1 MSSDGVGCVW
11 SHSCELDDLVAPYVL
26 PCGDAIDPRPD
37 WAGHWAV
44 TWRVDGTEVVCPVRD
59 LALFPWERARPVR
72 WFSWRSG
79 QRHRPGLAFMEA
91 TGRGHGF
98 ESLAERRALTVLDF
112 CGQVREV
119 LSQPFSLRFFDSGR
133 RREHVPDFL
142 VATAGPTLL
151 IDVRPA
157 HLVKESDV
165 AVFAATGRVAASA
178 GWRYLVVTGWRDGVA
193 GSVEALACARRP
205 GTNRLGLEEQL
216 LAAAVGP
223 RRFGE
228 LVEATRWPVLARSHL
243 LRLLWER
250 RLAFDLIGPLGD
262 GTCIYPVAS

>member
-1 MSSDGVGCVW
+1 MR
-11 SHSCELDDLVAPYVL
+11 ELA
-26 PCGDAIDPRPD
+26 A
-37 WAGHWAV
+37 
-44 TWRVDGTEVVCPVRD
+44 
-59 LALFPWERARPVR
+59 FPWERARPVR
-72 WFSWRSG
+72 SFSWRPG
-79 QRHRPGLAFMEA
+79 QRHRPGLAFMES

-119 LSQPFSLRFFDSGR
+119 LSQPFSLRFFDSDH

-142 VATAGPTLL
+142 VATEGSTLL

-193 GSVEALACARRP
+193 GTVEALARVRRP
-205 GTNRLGLEEQL
+205 CTDPMRLEEQL

-228 LVEATRWPVLARSHL
+228 LVEATPWPVPARSHL
-243 LRLLWER
+243 LRLLWLR
-250 RLAFDLIGPLGD
+250 RLAFDLVRPLED
-262 GTCIYPVAS
+262 STWIYPVAS